1 MSDIADQYYSFSLGS
16 RSIVKV
22 FVPFEL
28 SKRYS
33 HDPHLQDYL
42 YHKRDVNCSID
53 KTETCY
59 PEEWGTKIGLDFK
72 IVPKATQLFT
82 DISAGGFSFRL
93 MIIRRRE
100 ETPQFVNIFNFPSC
114 EVAGLKFYNHIGLFE
129 VSLVTTA

>member
-1 MSDIADQYYSFSLGS
+1 MCVMDGQYDSFSLDS

-28 SKRYS
+28 SKKYR
-33 HDPHLQDYL
+33 HHPHLQDYL

-72 IVPKATQLFT
+72 IVPKLTQLFT
-82 DISAGGFSFRL
+82 DIWAGGFPFRL
-93 MIIRRRE
+93 LIIRRRE
-100 ETPQFVNIFNFPSC
+100 ESPQFVDKFDFPSC
-114 EVAGLKFYNHIGLFE
+114 EVSHLRFYNHIGLLN
-129 VSLVTTA
+129 VALVTTA